1 VNILVEDL
9 MDASL
14 GSLGGELRD
23 GAAAPASQQ
32 QSQVTDFELSQIC
45 LVPTSDWDATIFGI
59 GNRYD
64 VYDGQQRLVTL
75 NLILAALRDS
85 FQIEAKKSQGGKRG
99 VALEATANEIAG
111 MLRPTKVRKQ
121 DVLRITLRKR
131 DNILLEQILSLDDD
145 NDEKKEDTIIPV
157 GETPTSYLSNLSTK
171 QKNAL
176 LAPLSTANTRIFENF
191 LHISERLSLL
201 STRERLR
208 LLDYI
213 VERVYLLVCIPETSR
228 IARNIVMSQGRKGMD
243 NEAIDDF
250 KGLVCFRYTLDEQDM
265 YQTFDRW
272 DTLSAEPSTIVVNNE
287 NLQQSAEDASSSEFI
302 SSVGRETIAAA
313 CVLRASAILRT
324 KIRSGGGDEVYEWER
339 WLRHVLWVQNQKL
352 ADINGTNGE
361 SAKQSWQGKD
371 FFAECIQPASVALF
385 KFRMRQWEEFSF
397 LLGKNK
403 KEKNTIISRL
413 NFLKD
418 IIGAAASAKE
428 AEILVLELLL
438 RAEEA
443 ANKNDK
449 KMLSWLLEFLPSVE
463 KISLWMALTRPSPM
477 QRHNRVFELLD
488 AINGD
493 SREDIEADDIALLRT
508 SSTEYKF
515 GASASGRKLAAAILC
530 RLNCHLMMKD
540 GAHVSYNKER
550 TVDLILPEQIP
561 KGSEW
566 EQAWTEEE
574 HESWVY
580 SLGNLALT
588 TQTKKNKKTKG
599 TDSTSCETKMQEFKK
614 ETWPLTRALSE
625 SVVWNVEAVTENQK
639 RALSLMEEIW
649 MN

>member
-1 VNILVEDL
+1 MIYLFCLTCTRVLLKPD
-9 MDASL
+9 S
-14 GSLGGELRD
+14 SC
-23 GAAAPASQQ
+23 
-32 QSQVTDFELSQIC
+32 TYFLSIQ
-45 LVPTSDWDATIFGI
+45 
-59 GNRYD
+59 
-64 VYDGQQRLVTL
+64 
-75 NLILAALRDS
+75 
-85 FQIEAKKSQGGKRG
+85 
-99 VALEATANEIAG
+99 
-111 MLRPTKVRKQ
+111 
-121 DVLRITLRKR
+121 
-131 DNILLEQILSLDDD
+131 
-145 NDEKKEDTIIPV
+145 
-157 GETPTSYLSNLSTK
+157 
-171 QKNAL
+171 
-176 LAPLSTANTRIFENF
+176 
-191 LHISERLSLL
+191 
-201 STRERLR
+201 
-208 LLDYI
+208 
-213 VERVYLLVCIPETSR
+213 
-228 IARNIVMSQGRKGMD
+228 
-243 NEAIDDF
+243 
-250 KGLVCFRYTLDEQDM
+250 RYTLDEQDM

-313 CVLRASAILRT
+313 CVLRASATLRT

-361 SAKQSWQGKD
+361 STKQSWQGKD

-449 KMLSWLLEFLPSVE
+449 KRLSWLLEFLPSVE

-540 GAHVSYNKER
+540 GAHDSYNKER

-588 TQTKKNKKTKG
+588 TQTKNNKKKKG